1 MSLDIFSQIETQ
13 VIFFDFD
20 GVILDSMDI
29 REDGYRNI
37 FLNHDPKLVQKLI
50 DFHYENGG
58 ISRFYKI
65 RYFHES
71 ILKTKISEDEVK
83 RLAESMSH
91 CMRTQLNDKSRLIDD
106 SMNFIKNNYE
116 KFDIHIVS
124 GSEKEELHWVCE
136 QLEIKKYFK
145 SLEGSPTPKPDLL
158 ENIIKIWKYKPENC
172 VLIGDSIND
181 YDAAEING
189 IKFYGFNN
197 LELRKT
203 TPYYIDSFLNLP
215 LSS

>member
-1 MSLDIFSQIETQ
+1 MGLTIFSQLESQ

-29 REDGYRNI
+29 REYGYRNI
-37 FLNHDPKLVQKLI
+37 FCNHDSKLVQKLI
-50 DFHYENGG
+50 DFHYKNGG

-71 ILKTKISEDEVK
+71 ILKTKISEDEVNS
-83 RLAESMSH
+83 LAESMSN
-91 CMRTQLNDKSRLIDD
+91 CMRSQLNDKNRLIDD
-106 SMNFIKNNYE
+106 SMNFIKKNYQ
-116 KFDIHIVS
+116 KLDIHVVS
-124 GSEKEELHWVCE
+124 GSEKEELHWLCE

-145 SLEGSPTPKPDLL
+145 SLEGSPTPKTDLV
-158 ENIIKIWKYKPENC
+158 ENIIKKWKYKPENC

-181 YDAAEING
+181 YDAAESSG

-197 LELRKT
+197 PELRKT
-203 TPYYIDSFLNLP
+203 TSYYIDSFLDLP
-215 LSS
+215 LSV